1 MSHIEV
7 SDIII
12 EDIND
17 TIPSMELPTID
28 IGINFIDIAL
38 VFGIIVFLTKFIKSL
53 KT

>member
-12 EDIND
+12 ND
-17 TIPSMELPTID
+17 TVPTGTPNIVLPAIHFVD
-28 IGINFIDIAL
+28 MVL
-38 VFGIIVFLTKFIKSL
+38 VFGIIVCLTKFIKSL